1 MHVQR
6 LVPGDEEVVAAAAP
20 LFDDPIDPE
29 TTRDFLA
36 DERHHLFIAYEE
48 ERPAGFVSGVELL
61 HPDKRGPEMFLYE
74 LGVHEDF
81 RERGIGR
88 ALVEAL
94 VHLAWER
101 DCYGAFVLTDE
112 ANVAAMAT
120 YRAAGGRRESDSVMI
135 AWDRPGPAS
144 QPSPR

>member
-1 MHVQR
+1 MRIHR
-6 LVPGDEEVVAAAAP
+6 LRPHDLEAVVAAGP
-20 LFDDPIDPE
+20 LFDDPVDPE

-36 DERHHLFIAYEE
+36 DERHHLLIAYED
-48 ERPAGFVSGVELL
+48 ERPVGFVSGVELL

-74 LGVHEDF
+74 LGVHEDL
-81 RERGIGR
+81 RGRGIGR

-94 VHLAWER
+94 AHLAWER

-112 ANVAAMAT
+112 ANTAAMAT
-120 YRAAGGRRESDSVMI
+120 YRSAGGRREPNPVMI
-135 AWDRPGPAS
+135 AWVRPDPAS